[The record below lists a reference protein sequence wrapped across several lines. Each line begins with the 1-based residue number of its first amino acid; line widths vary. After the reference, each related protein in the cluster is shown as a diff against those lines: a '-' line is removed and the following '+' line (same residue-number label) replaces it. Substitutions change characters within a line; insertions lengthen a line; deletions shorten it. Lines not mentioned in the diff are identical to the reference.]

1 MAKRQILSTKDYIE
15 ILRLSTTNPTKN
27 GGELRC
33 SGRES
38 SSCSTSVTIVLLL
51 LKLLQPVSV
60 KQMQNVSSSKSCH
73 IMYDGIYHLV

>member
-1 MAKRQILSTKDYIE
+1 MAKRQKLSTKDYRYIE

-38 SSCSTSVTIVLLL
+38 SSCSTRVTIVLLL
-51 LKLLQPVSV
+51 LKLLQPF
-60 KQMQNVSSSKSCH
+60 KCEANAKC
-73 IMYDGIYHLV
+73 I